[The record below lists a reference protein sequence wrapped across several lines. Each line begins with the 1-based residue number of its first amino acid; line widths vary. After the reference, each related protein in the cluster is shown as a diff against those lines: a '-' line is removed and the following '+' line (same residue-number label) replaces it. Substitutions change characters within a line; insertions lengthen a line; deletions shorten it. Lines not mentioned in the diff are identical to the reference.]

1 MANQMQMR
9 SVMMEITKIKMVALT
24 VAKSNQD
31 TLVLKQLHLLHH
43 PVSKNRSTKTV
54 EMGYQMPMSNVMTT
68 IETTM
73 MVVHP
78 FAKSN
83 TITHVLQLPSPNHQ
97 SAARNQASPVMA

>member
-1 MANQMQMR
+1 
-9 SVMMEITKIKMVALT
+9 MEITKIKMVALT

-54 EMGYQMPMSNVMTT
+54 EMGYQMPTSNVMTT
-68 IETTM
+68 IGITM

-83 TITHVLQLPSPNHQ
+83 TITHAFQLLSPNHQ
-97 SAARNQASPVMA
+97 SAARNQSSPVMA